1 MLINDITQS
10 IHKIKYE
17 CIDAEVIRNTALHT
31 RGGSR
36 PSGMDIDGWRKIL
49 TTNSFDLSST
59 DISMALANVAEK
71 LSVESNQTKSTEAFL
86 SSRPIPL
93 DKNPGFQPI
102 GVGKVIRKSI
112 GTAVVHS
119 MKEDIIKSFGNPQVC
134 CGHK

>member
-49 TTNSFDLSST
+49 TTN
-59 DISMALANVAEK
+59 ISMALANVAEK

-102 GVGKVIRKSI
+102 GVGKVIRKII